1 MTQQFTQDEVD
12 RHNAL
17 VDRAEELTED
27 MLFVHDSYPPRPL
40 NQLNRG
46 RLREA
51 IRCYKDALEINP
63 AGWPSMWF
71 IGKIYQRLGEH
82 ATSLEWFTRAYMLN
96 PTEPEMAREAGLA
109 ALDCGEAE
117 AGLRLCQA
125 AVDGKPD
132 DFGLVCNLALAHM
145 LCGNDDAAVQCATR
159 AVEADPDD
167 TIYANAQKLV
177 CDVRDGKCRR
187 PKTLEEAYQKEMQVH
202 PKEIH

>member
-17 VDRAEELTED
+17 VDRAEELTKD
-27 MLFVHDSYPPRPL
+27 MFFIHDADPPRPL

-51 IRCYKDALEINP
+51 IRCYKEALEINP
-63 AGWPSMWF
+63 AGWPSIWL

-117 AGLRLCQA
+117 TALRFCQA
-125 AVDGKPD
+125 AVDSKPD
-132 DFGLVCNLALAHM
+132 DFGLLCNLALAHM
-145 LCGNDDAAVQCATR
+145 LSGNDDAAVQCATR
-159 AVEADPDD
+159 AVQADPSDE
-167 TIYANAQKLV
+167 IFANAQKLV
-177 CDVRDGKCRR
+177 CDIRDGKRRR
-187 PKTLEEAYQKEMQVH
+187 PKTLEEAC
-202 PKEIH
+202 PN